1 MSEFWTC
8 GPFKE
13 SVERSKR
20 MAFRME
26 QMKILMDILEEN
38 KINQEFMENGSEDE
52 QLLATMIQTDIDKKI
67 GILLGVPD
75 GTEKKAD
82 EISREAILEF
92 IDKGPT
98 E

>member
-20 MAFRME
+20 TAFRME

-38 KINQEFMENGSEDE
+38 KINQELMENGTPDE
-52 QLLATMIQTDIDKKI
+52 QLLATMIQSDIDKKI

-75 GTEKKAD
+75 GREKKTD
-82 EISREAILEF
+82 EISREAVLEF